1 MLTGEMLRR
10 SSHRFPQKPAIF
22 CEGKQIHY
30 ADLDSQANQ
39 LANRVLSLGLAPE
52 TKVAIIS
59 RNLTE
64 YGIVFFGVARSGCV
78 LTNIS
83 VLYAAAELQFV
94 LNKADVEVLI
104 YDQAFTEKVRAVRD
118 ELPRVT
124 SYVQIGSDAL
134 LDGAVEFHDWI
145 ASASDKAPDIS
156 LSEEAPFCMTYTGGT
171 TGRPKGV
178 LCSHRARATTAHT
191 VMVEEGIDETDVV
204 GIVTP
209 MFHVAALNIM
219 FQPAIL
225 AGAATAFLP
234 KWSPEAF
241 VEMVE
246 SRALTACFMV
256 PTQVAMLLNSPAF
269 DADRLR
275 TWRKLSF
282 AGAPMPDWVQRTLR
296 ERLPDL
302 KLTQI
307 YGQSEMG
314 VIAVL
319 RDWYLPE
326 KLGAVG
332 RQPYNVDVRVVRPD
346 GSDVVPGEIGEV
358 VSRGDNLMLRYYD
371 EPEQTTEFF
380 KLGDGW
386 GWSGDVGTIDT
397 DGFITLIDRS
407 KDMMICGGE
416 NVYPKEIES
425 VIFELPAVAECAV
438 FGVPDEKWGEV
449 PIAYV
454 SLQPDAELTEEVL
467 IEHCTN
473 RLARFKRP
481 RLVRFV
487 TDFPKTAIG
496 KIQKTALRDTYWQD
510 QEKKI

>member
-1 MLTGEMLRR
+1 MLTGEMLHR
-10 SSHRFPQKPAIF
+10 SSRRFPQKPAIF
-22 CEGKQIHY
+22 CDGNQITY
-30 ADLDSQANQ
+30 ADLNSQANQ
-39 LANRVLSLGLAPE
+39 LANRVLTLGLAPA
-52 TKVAIIS
+52 TKVAIVS
-59 RNLTE
+59 RNLAE

-78 LTNIS
+78 LTNVS

-118 ELPRVT
+118 ALPGIT
-124 SYVQIGSDAL
+124 SYIQIGDGPL
-134 LDGAVEFHDWI
+134 LDGAVEFYDWI
-145 ASASDKAPDIS
+145 GGGSEKAPDIA

-178 LCSHRARATTAHT
+178 LCSHRARAITAHT
-191 VMVEEGIDETDVV
+191 VMVEEGLDETDTV

-225 AGAATAFLP
+225 AGATTTLLP

-246 SRALTACFMV
+246 SRAMTACFMV

-269 DADRLR
+269 DVDRLR

-282 AGAPMPDWVQRTLR
+282 AGAPMPDWVQHALR

-302 KLTQI
+302 LLTQI

-358 VSRGDNLMLRYYD
+358 VSRGENLMLRYYG
-371 EPEQTTEFF
+371 EPEQTKEFF
-380 KLGDGW
+380 KLDDGW
-386 GWSGDVGTIDT
+386 GWSGDVATIDA

-438 FGVPDEKWGEV
+438 FGVPDDKWGEV

-454 SLQPDAELTEEVL
+454 SLQPGAGLTEDAL

-481 RLVRFV
+481 RQVRFV
-487 TDFPKTAIG
+487 TDFPKTPIG
-496 KIQKTALRDTYWQD
+496 KIQKTVLRDAYWQD